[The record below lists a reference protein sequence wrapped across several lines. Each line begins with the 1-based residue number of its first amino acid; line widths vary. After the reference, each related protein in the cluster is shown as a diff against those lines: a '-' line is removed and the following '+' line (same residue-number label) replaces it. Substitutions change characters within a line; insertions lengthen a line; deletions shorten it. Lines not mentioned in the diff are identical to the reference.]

1 MLMVRCLVPV
11 TDRSRHHPL
20 FFAQIRGSAA
30 PTCSQHHSIMHMTC
44 AYWSWMACRCMH
56 REGTREMTICTCN
69 GNLTTM
75 ACDIFEHVLYVMTA
89 TYQGALNE
97 SAAG

>member
-1 MLMVRCLVPV
+1 MLVVRYLVPV

-44 AYWSWMACRCMH
+44 ACW
-56 REGTREMTICTCN
+56 
-69 GNLTTM
+69 
-75 ACDIFEHVLYVMTA
+75 YVMDGMPMHASRGDTGNDDLHMQR
-89 TYQGALNE
+89 TLDDHGMRHF
-97 SAAG
+97 